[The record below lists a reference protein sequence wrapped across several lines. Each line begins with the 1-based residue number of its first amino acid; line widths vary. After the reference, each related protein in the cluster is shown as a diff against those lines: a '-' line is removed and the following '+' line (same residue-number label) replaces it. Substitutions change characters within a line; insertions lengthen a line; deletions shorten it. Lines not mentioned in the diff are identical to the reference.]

1 MARHPRPT
9 EARPAA
15 LPPEVRTIGQL
26 VAETIRLYGR
36 RFFPAVLL
44 GLPLALLNQ
53 LYLWRVGAEEVADQA
68 GRAVSTDL
76 WFLVGLYL
84 AAAPVLS
91 LAYAWAVRLSGQVE
105 QLTLRAWV
113 TAVAAGTIAFLPAA
127 LLLPTIFFL
136 AVAWLALVGL
146 VVPVCLVEGRGI
158 PDGLRRALALG
169 RVDIIHAFGALATFA
184 LVYWLTRT
192 ALVLLLREQAD
203 NTIRTAAF
211 LGDVV
216 MSPLLFLGPALLYVD
231 QEARLRVRSK

>member
-1 MARHPRPT
+1 MARPPRT
-9 EARPAA
+9 REARPEA
-15 LPPEVRTIGQL
+15 LPPETRTIGQL

-44 GLPLALLNQ
+44 GLPLAVLNQ
-53 LYLWRVGAEEVADQA
+53 FYLWRIGTDEAADQA
-68 GRAVSTDL
+68 GSAVSTDL
-76 WFLVGLYL
+76 WFLVVLYV

-91 LAYAWAVRLSGQVE
+91 LAFAWAVRLSGQAE
-105 QLTLRAWV
+105 QAPVRTFV
-113 TAVAAGTIAFLPAA
+113 VAVAGGTIAFLPAA

-136 AVAWLALVGL
+136 AVAWLALLGL
-146 VVPVCLVEGRGI
+146 VVPVCLVERLGVV
-158 PDGLRRALALG
+158 DGLRRAFALG
-169 RVDIIHAFGALATFA
+169 RVDFVHAFGALATFA

-231 QEARLRVRSK
+231 QAARLRVRSQ